1 MEETQQIESDS
12 SALKASTGITL
23 CNGKY
28 ELMKFLGKG
37 GFGITYLG
45 RHILLNKYVAIKEYF
60 PKDNFRRES
69 NGTQVSYS
77 DKSVARR
84 NIEKFLKEAKTMA
97 ELNHE
102 GVVKVNDVFEENNTA
117 YYVMEYIEG
126 KSLAEQ
132 LPIAQEQA
140 LAYIKQAAEALQ
152 YVHTKGILH
161 LDIKPANIMINQSGK
176 AVLIDFGISKHYDSE
191 GKGTSSSTQGY
202 SSGYSPIEQMT
213 PGGLKQFTPP
223 TDIYALGAT
232 LYKIVS
238 GTTPPVSTDLADEET
253 LSRPENMSREVF
265 GFVKKCMQQKR
276 KDRPQTMSEVLG
288 LIEALSGE
296 KPKPKPKPDPDPIPE
311 PDPEPKR
318 KFKKITIINRVV
330 TVIICV
336 FCGIFGYLHY
346 RQPDP
351 IVYEGEIPTPEVETF
366 NANGV
371 EFKMIKVDGDTF
383 RMGATSEQ
391 GSDAWNDEK
400 PVHSVTLSDYY
411 IGETEVTQEL
421 WQAVMGS
428 NPSSFKGNN
437 QRPVEQVSW
446 DDCQEFIRKLNS
458 LTGKKFRLPTEAEW
472 EYAARGGKYCRGYK
486 CSGSN
491 NVDEVAWYWQNSGDK
506 YLSGDWEKDKVK
518 NNKCKAHS
526 VKTKKANELGLYDMS
541 GNVWEWCND
550 WYGDYQS
557 YSQTNPTGHS
567 EGEYRVLR
575 GGSWNGLDGYVRVSI
590 RINRTPDRRS
600 SSFGLRLAL

>member
-1 MEETQQIESDS
+1 MEETQHIESDS

-117 YYVMEYIEG
+117 YYVMDYIEG

-232 LYKIVS
+232 LYKIIS
-238 GTTPPVSTDLADEET
+238 GTTPPASTDLADEET

-265 GFVKKCMQQKR
+265 GFINKCMQQKR

-296 KPKPKPKPDPDPIPE
+296 KPKPKPTPPKPKPEPKPRLIIEPDPDPNPNPNPI
-311 PDPEPKR
+311 R
-318 KFKKITIINRVV
+318 RIFRIIAMVV
-330 TVIICV
+330 SIIAVVVAVVMLVKDCS
-336 FCGIFGYLHY
+336 GGGTETATETLTEM
-346 RQPDP
+346 P
-351 IVYEGEIPTPEVETF
+351 IAE
-366 NANGV
+366 
-371 EFKMIKVDGDTF
+371 
-383 RMGATSEQ
+383 
-391 GSDAWNDEK
+391 
-400 PVHSVTLSDYY
+400 TLSKQLQEDKAKQQA
-411 IGETEVTQEL
+411 EEQARQKKLQQEEQARLQAERQKKQQEEQRQQTERQKKQQQEREANFKSYKSRGDFYFNEYFDTGDS
-421 WQAVMGS
+421 QAKQKAKQNYAKALQYKEDSTV
-428 NPSSFKGNN
+428 
-437 QRPVEQVSW
+437 
-446 DDCQEFIRKLNS
+446 RKRYNS
-458 LTGKKFRLPTEAEW
+458 L
-472 EYAARGGKYCRGYK
+472 
-486 CSGSN
+486 
-491 NVDEVAWYWQNSGDK
+491 
-506 YLSGDWEKDKVK
+506 
-518 NNKCKAHS
+518 
-526 VKTKKANELGLYDMS
+526 
-541 GNVWEWCND
+541 
-550 WYGDYQS
+550 
-557 YSQTNPTGHS
+557 
-567 EGEYRVLR
+567 
-575 GGSWNGLDGYVRVSI
+575 
-590 RINRTPDRRS
+590 
-600 SSFGLRLAL
+600 

>member
-1 MEETQQIESDS
+1 MEETQHIESDS

-69 NGTQVSYS
+69 NGIQVSYS

-117 YYVMEYIEG
+117 YYVMDYIEG

-232 LYKIVS
+232 LYKIIS
-238 GTTPPVSTDLADEET
+238 GTTPPASTDLADEET

-265 GFVKKCMQQKR
+265 GFINKCMQQKR

-296 KPKPKPKPDPDPIPE
+296 KPKPTPKPEPE
-311 PDPEPKR
+311 PDPNP
-318 KFKKITIINRVV
+318 NRRLWLRRLMVLVGIAGVVLGIVV
-330 TVIICV
+330 T
-336 FCGIFGYLHY
+336 YLNY
-346 RQPDP
+346 RQNSP
-351 IVYEGEIPTPEVETF
+351 IVYKGEEIPYMMEAFTV
-366 NANGV
+366 NGV
-371 EFKMIKVDGDTF
+371 EFKMIVIDGGTF
-383 RMGATSEQ
+383 HMGATSEQ
-391 GSDAWNDEK
+391 DIDYDDEK

-421 WQAVMGS
+421 WEAVMGS
-428 NPSSFKGNN
+428 NPSWFQGDN
-437 QRPVEQVSW
+437 QRPVESVSW
-446 DDCQEFIRKLNS
+446 NDCQEFIKKLNQ
-458 LTGKKFRLPTEAEW
+458 LTGKQFRLPTEAEW
-472 EYAARGGKYCRGYK
+472 EYAARGGKYSRGYMY
-486 CSGSN
+486 SGSN
-491 NVDEVAWYWQNSGDK
+491 NADEVAWYCQNSGDK
-506 YLSGDWEKDKVK
+506 YLSWEWNYGSYDSIIE
-518 NNKCKAHS
+518 NNNCKTHPVA
-526 VKTKKANELGLYDMS
+526 TKKANELGLYDMS
-541 GNVWEWCND
+541 GNVEEWCND
-550 WYGDYQS
+550 RYGDYQS
-557 YSQTNPTGHS
+557 NSQTNPTGPS
-567 EGEYRVLR
+567 KGEDRVSR
-575 GGSWNGLDGYVRVSI
+575 GSSWYYYDMDVRVS
-590 RINRTPDRRS
+590 NRNYDTPDNRYTN
-600 SSFGLRLAL
+600 FGLRLAL

>member
-1 MEETQQIESDS
+1 MEETQHIESDS
-12 SALKASTGITL
+12 SALKVSTGITL

-117 YYVMEYIEG
+117 YYVMDYMEG
-126 KSLAEQ
+126 KSLEEQ

-191 GKGTSSSTQGY
+191 GKGTSLSTQGY

-232 LYKIVS
+232 LYKIIS
-238 GTTPPVSTDLADEET
+238 GTTPPASTDLADEET

-265 GFVKKCMQQKR
+265 GFINKCMQQKR

-296 KPKPKPKPDPDPIPE
+296 KPKPKPTPPKPKPEPKPRLIIEPDPDPN
-311 PDPEPKR
+311 PDQRIFRIIAMVVSIIAVVVAVVMLVKDCSGGGTETATETLTEMPIAETLSKQLQEDKAKQQAEEQAR
-318 KFKKITIINRVV
+318 QKKLQAEEQARLQAERQKKQQEEQRQQAERQKKQQQEREANFKSYKSRGDFYFNEYFDTGDSQAKQKAKQNYAKALQYKEDV
-330 TVIICV
+330 TV
-336 FCGIFGYLHY
+336 
-346 RQPDP
+346 
-351 IVYEGEIPTPEVETF
+351 
-366 NANGV
+366 
-371 EFKMIKVDGDTF
+371 
-383 RMGATSEQ
+383 
-391 GSDAWNDEK
+391 
-400 PVHSVTLSDYY
+400 
-411 IGETEVTQEL
+411 
-421 WQAVMGS
+421 
-428 NPSSFKGNN
+428 
-437 QRPVEQVSW
+437 
-446 DDCQEFIRKLNS
+446 RKRYNS
-458 LTGKKFRLPTEAEW
+458 L
-472 EYAARGGKYCRGYK
+472 
-486 CSGSN
+486 
-491 NVDEVAWYWQNSGDK
+491 
-506 YLSGDWEKDKVK
+506 
-518 NNKCKAHS
+518 
-526 VKTKKANELGLYDMS
+526 
-541 GNVWEWCND
+541 
-550 WYGDYQS
+550 
-557 YSQTNPTGHS
+557 
-567 EGEYRVLR
+567 
-575 GGSWNGLDGYVRVSI
+575 
-590 RINRTPDRRS
+590 
-600 SSFGLRLAL
+600 

>member
-1 MEETQQIESDS
+1 MEETQHIESDS
-12 SALKASTGITL
+12 SALKVSTGITL

-69 NGTQVSYS
+69 NGIQVSYS

-117 YYVMEYIEG
+117 YYVMDYMEG
-126 KSLAEQ
+126 KSLEEQ

-191 GKGTSSSTQGY
+191 GKGTSLSTQGY

-232 LYKIVS
+232 LYKIIS
-238 GTTPPVSTDLADEET
+238 GTTPPASTDLADEET

-265 GFVKKCMQQKR
+265 GFINKCMQQKR

-296 KPKPKPKPDPDPIPE
+296 KPKPKPTPPKPKPEPKPRLIIEPDPDPN
-311 PDPEPKR
+311 PDQR
-318 KFKKITIINRVV
+318 IFRIIAMVV
-330 TVIICV
+330 LIIAVVVAVVMLVKDCSGGGTETLT
-336 FCGIFGYLHY
+336 FPLTETLTEM
-346 RQPDP
+346 P
-351 IVYEGEIPTPEVETF
+351 IAE
-366 NANGV
+366 
-371 EFKMIKVDGDTF
+371 
-383 RMGATSEQ
+383 
-391 GSDAWNDEK
+391 
-400 PVHSVTLSDYY
+400 TLSKQL
-411 IGETEVTQEL
+411 QEDKAKQ
-421 WQAVMGS
+421 QAEEQARQKKLQQEEQARLQAERQKKQQEEQRQQAERQKKQQQEREA
-428 NPSSFKGNN
+428 NFKSYKSRGDFYFNEYFDTGDSQAKQKAKQN
-437 QRPVEQVSW
+437 YAKALQYKEDATV
-446 DDCQEFIRKLNS
+446 RKRYNS
-458 LTGKKFRLPTEAEW
+458 L
-472 EYAARGGKYCRGYK
+472 
-486 CSGSN
+486 
-491 NVDEVAWYWQNSGDK
+491 
-506 YLSGDWEKDKVK
+506 
-518 NNKCKAHS
+518 
-526 VKTKKANELGLYDMS
+526 
-541 GNVWEWCND
+541 
-550 WYGDYQS
+550 
-557 YSQTNPTGHS
+557 
-567 EGEYRVLR
+567 
-575 GGSWNGLDGYVRVSI
+575 
-590 RINRTPDRRS
+590 
-600 SSFGLRLAL
+600 

>member
-1 MEETQQIESDS
+1 MEETQHIESDS
-12 SALKASTGITL
+12 SALKVSTGITL
-23 CNGKY
+23 CNGRY

-117 YYVMEYIEG
+117 YYVMDYIEG

-232 LYKIVS
+232 LYKIIS
-238 GTTPPVSTDLADEET
+238 GTTPPASTDLADEET

-265 GFVKKCMQQKR
+265 GFINKCMQQKR

-296 KPKPKPKPDPDPIPE
+296 KPKPKPTPPKPKPEPKPRLIIEPDPDPN
-311 PDPEPKR
+311 PDQR
-318 KFKKITIINRVV
+318 IFRIIAMVV
-330 TVIICV
+330 SIIAVVVAVVMLVKDCS
-336 FCGIFGYLHY
+336 GGGTETATETLTEM
-346 RQPDP
+346 P
-351 IVYEGEIPTPEVETF
+351 IAE
-366 NANGV
+366 
-371 EFKMIKVDGDTF
+371 
-383 RMGATSEQ
+383 
-391 GSDAWNDEK
+391 
-400 PVHSVTLSDYY
+400 TLSKQL
-411 IGETEVTQEL
+411 QEDKAKQ
-421 WQAVMGS
+421 QAEEQARQKKLQQEEQARLQAERQKKQQQEREA
-428 NPSSFKGNN
+428 NFKSYKSRGDFYFNEYFDTGDSQAKQKAKQN
-437 QRPVEQVSW
+437 YAKALQYKEDATV
-446 DDCQEFIRKLNS
+446 RKRYNS
-458 LTGKKFRLPTEAEW
+458 L
-472 EYAARGGKYCRGYK
+472 
-486 CSGSN
+486 
-491 NVDEVAWYWQNSGDK
+491 
-506 YLSGDWEKDKVK
+506 
-518 NNKCKAHS
+518 
-526 VKTKKANELGLYDMS
+526 
-541 GNVWEWCND
+541 
-550 WYGDYQS
+550 
-557 YSQTNPTGHS
+557 
-567 EGEYRVLR
+567 
-575 GGSWNGLDGYVRVSI
+575 
-590 RINRTPDRRS
+590 
-600 SSFGLRLAL
+600 

>member
-1 MEETQQIESDS
+1 MEETQHIESDS
-12 SALKASTGITL
+12 SALKVSTGITL

-117 YYVMEYIEG
+117 YYVMDYMEG
-126 KSLAEQ
+126 KSLEEQ

-191 GKGTSSSTQGY
+191 GKGTSLSTQGY

-232 LYKIVS
+232 LYKIIS
-238 GTTPPVSTDLADEET
+238 GTTPPASTDLADEET

-265 GFVKKCMQQKR
+265 GFINKCMQQKR

-288 LIEALSGE
+288 IIEALSGE
-296 KPKPKPKPDPDPIPE
+296 KPKPKPTPPKPKPEPKPRLIIEPDPDPN
-311 PDPEPKR
+311 PDQRIFRIIAMVVSIIAVVVAVVMLVKDCSGGGTETATETLTEMPIAETLSKQLQEDKAKQQAEEQAR
-318 KFKKITIINRVV
+318 QKKLQAEEQARLQAERQKKQQEEQRQQAERQKKQQQEREANFKSYKSRGDFYFNEYFDTGDSQAKQKAKQNYAKALQYKEDV
-330 TVIICV
+330 TV
-336 FCGIFGYLHY
+336 
-346 RQPDP
+346 
-351 IVYEGEIPTPEVETF
+351 
-366 NANGV
+366 
-371 EFKMIKVDGDTF
+371 
-383 RMGATSEQ
+383 
-391 GSDAWNDEK
+391 
-400 PVHSVTLSDYY
+400 
-411 IGETEVTQEL
+411 
-421 WQAVMGS
+421 
-428 NPSSFKGNN
+428 
-437 QRPVEQVSW
+437 
-446 DDCQEFIRKLNS
+446 RKRYNS
-458 LTGKKFRLPTEAEW
+458 L
-472 EYAARGGKYCRGYK
+472 
-486 CSGSN
+486 
-491 NVDEVAWYWQNSGDK
+491 
-506 YLSGDWEKDKVK
+506 
-518 NNKCKAHS
+518 
-526 VKTKKANELGLYDMS
+526 
-541 GNVWEWCND
+541 
-550 WYGDYQS
+550 
-557 YSQTNPTGHS
+557 
-567 EGEYRVLR
+567 
-575 GGSWNGLDGYVRVSI
+575 
-590 RINRTPDRRS
+590 
-600 SSFGLRLAL
+600 

>member
-1 MEETQQIESDS
+1 MEETQHIESDS
-12 SALKASTGITL
+12 SALKVSTGITL

-117 YYVMEYIEG
+117 YYVMDYIEG

-232 LYKIVS
+232 LYKIIS
-238 GTTPPVSTDLADEET
+238 GTTPPASTDLADEET

-265 GFVKKCMQQKR
+265 GFINKCMQQKR

-296 KPKPKPKPDPDPIPE
+296 KPKPKPTPPKPKPEPKPRLIIEPDPDPNPNRRIF
-311 PDPEPKR
+311 R
-318 KFKKITIINRVV
+318 IIAMVV
-330 TVIICV
+330 SIIAVVVAVVMLVKDCSGGGTETLT
-336 FCGIFGYLHY
+336 FPLTETLTEM
-346 RQPDP
+346 P
-351 IVYEGEIPTPEVETF
+351 IAE
-366 NANGV
+366 
-371 EFKMIKVDGDTF
+371 
-383 RMGATSEQ
+383 
-391 GSDAWNDEK
+391 
-400 PVHSVTLSDYY
+400 TLSKQL
-411 IGETEVTQEL
+411 QEDKAKQ
-421 WQAVMGS
+421 QAEEQARQKKLQQEEQARLQAERQKKQQEEQRQQAERQKKQQQEREA
-428 NPSSFKGNN
+428 NFKSYKSRGDFYFNEYFDTGDSQAKQKAKQN
-437 QRPVEQVSW
+437 YAKALQYKEDATV
-446 DDCQEFIRKLNS
+446 RKRYNS
-458 LTGKKFRLPTEAEW
+458 L
-472 EYAARGGKYCRGYK
+472 
-486 CSGSN
+486 
-491 NVDEVAWYWQNSGDK
+491 
-506 YLSGDWEKDKVK
+506 
-518 NNKCKAHS
+518 
-526 VKTKKANELGLYDMS
+526 
-541 GNVWEWCND
+541 
-550 WYGDYQS
+550 
-557 YSQTNPTGHS
+557 
-567 EGEYRVLR
+567 
-575 GGSWNGLDGYVRVSI
+575 
-590 RINRTPDRRS
+590 
-600 SSFGLRLAL
+600 

>member
-1 MEETQQIESDS
+1 MEETQHIESDS
-12 SALKASTGITL
+12 SALKVSTGITL

-69 NGTQVSYS
+69 NGIQVSYS

-117 YYVMEYIEG
+117 YYVMDYMEG

-140 LAYIKQAAEALQ
+140 LCYIKQAAEALQ

-232 LYKIVS
+232 LYKIIS
-238 GTTPPVSTDLADEET
+238 GTTPPASTDLADEET

-265 GFVKKCMQQKR
+265 GFINKCMQQKR

-296 KPKPKPKPDPDPIPE
+296 KPKPKPTPPKPKPEPKPRLIIEPDPDPN
-311 PDPEPKR
+311 PDQRIFRIIAMVVSIIAVVVAVVMLVKDCSGGGTETATETLTETPIAETLSKQLQEAKAKQQAEEQAR
-318 KFKKITIINRVV
+318 QKKLQQEEQARLQAERQKKQQEEQARLQAERQKKQQQEREANFKSYKSRGDFYFNEYFDTGDSQAKQKAKQNYAKALQYKEDV
-330 TVIICV
+330 TV
-336 FCGIFGYLHY
+336 
-346 RQPDP
+346 
-351 IVYEGEIPTPEVETF
+351 
-366 NANGV
+366 
-371 EFKMIKVDGDTF
+371 
-383 RMGATSEQ
+383 
-391 GSDAWNDEK
+391 
-400 PVHSVTLSDYY
+400 
-411 IGETEVTQEL
+411 
-421 WQAVMGS
+421 
-428 NPSSFKGNN
+428 
-437 QRPVEQVSW
+437 
-446 DDCQEFIRKLNS
+446 RKRYNS
-458 LTGKKFRLPTEAEW
+458 L
-472 EYAARGGKYCRGYK
+472 
-486 CSGSN
+486 
-491 NVDEVAWYWQNSGDK
+491 
-506 YLSGDWEKDKVK
+506 
-518 NNKCKAHS
+518 
-526 VKTKKANELGLYDMS
+526 
-541 GNVWEWCND
+541 
-550 WYGDYQS
+550 
-557 YSQTNPTGHS
+557 
-567 EGEYRVLR
+567 
-575 GGSWNGLDGYVRVSI
+575 
-590 RINRTPDRRS
+590 
-600 SSFGLRLAL
+600 

>member
-1 MEETQQIESDS
+1 MEETQHIESDS
-12 SALKASTGITL
+12 SALKVSTGITL

-28 ELMKFLGKG
+28 ELLKFLGKG

-117 YYVMEYIEG
+117 YYVMDYIEG

-232 LYKIVS
+232 LYKIIS
-238 GTTPPVSTDLADEET
+238 GTTPPASTDLADEET

-265 GFVKKCMQQKR
+265 GFINKCMQQKR

-296 KPKPKPKPDPDPIPE
+296 KPKPKPTPPKPKPEPKPRLIIEPDPDPN
-311 PDPEPKR
+311 PDQR
-318 KFKKITIINRVV
+318 IFRIIAMVV
-330 TVIICV
+330 SIIAVVVAVVMLVKDCSGGGTETAT
-336 FCGIFGYLHY
+336 FPLTETLTEM
-346 RQPDP
+346 P
-351 IVYEGEIPTPEVETF
+351 IAE
-366 NANGV
+366 
-371 EFKMIKVDGDTF
+371 
-383 RMGATSEQ
+383 
-391 GSDAWNDEK
+391 
-400 PVHSVTLSDYY
+400 TLSKQL
-411 IGETEVTQEL
+411 QEDKAKQ
-421 WQAVMGS
+421 QAEEQARQKKLQQEEQARLQAERQKKQQEEQRQQAERQKKQQQEREA
-428 NPSSFKGNN
+428 NFKSYKSRGDFYFNEYFDTGDSQAKQKAKQN
-437 QRPVEQVSW
+437 YAKALQYKEDATV
-446 DDCQEFIRKLNS
+446 RKRYNS
-458 LTGKKFRLPTEAEW
+458 L
-472 EYAARGGKYCRGYK
+472 
-486 CSGSN
+486 
-491 NVDEVAWYWQNSGDK
+491 
-506 YLSGDWEKDKVK
+506 
-518 NNKCKAHS
+518 
-526 VKTKKANELGLYDMS
+526 
-541 GNVWEWCND
+541 
-550 WYGDYQS
+550 
-557 YSQTNPTGHS
+557 
-567 EGEYRVLR
+567 
-575 GGSWNGLDGYVRVSI
+575 
-590 RINRTPDRRS
+590 
-600 SSFGLRLAL
+600 

>member
-1 MEETQQIESDS
+1 MEETQHIESDS
-12 SALKASTGITL
+12 SALKVSTGITL
-23 CNGKY
+23 CNGRY

-69 NGTQVSYS
+69 NGIQVSYS

-117 YYVMEYIEG
+117 YYVMDYMEG
-126 KSLAEQ
+126 KSLEEQ

-232 LYKIVS
+232 LYKIIS
-238 GTTPPVSTDLADEET
+238 GTTPPTSTDLADEET

-265 GFVKKCMQQKR
+265 GFINKCMQQKR

-296 KPKPKPKPDPDPIPE
+296 KPKPKPKPKPTPK
-311 PDPEPKR
+311 PEPKPKPKPKPDPNPNR
-318 KFKKITIINRVV
+318 RIIRIIAMVVLIIAVVVSVVMLVKDCSGRGTETATETLTETPIAETLSKQLQEDKAKQQAEEQARQKKLQQEEQARLQAERQKKQQEEQARLQAERQKKQQQEREANFKSYKSRGDFYFNEYFDTGDSQAKQKAKQNYAKALQYKEDV
-330 TVIICV
+330 TV
-336 FCGIFGYLHY
+336 
-346 RQPDP
+346 
-351 IVYEGEIPTPEVETF
+351 
-366 NANGV
+366 
-371 EFKMIKVDGDTF
+371 
-383 RMGATSEQ
+383 
-391 GSDAWNDEK
+391 
-400 PVHSVTLSDYY
+400 
-411 IGETEVTQEL
+411 
-421 WQAVMGS
+421 
-428 NPSSFKGNN
+428 
-437 QRPVEQVSW
+437 
-446 DDCQEFIRKLNS
+446 RKRYNS
-458 LTGKKFRLPTEAEW
+458 L
-472 EYAARGGKYCRGYK
+472 
-486 CSGSN
+486 
-491 NVDEVAWYWQNSGDK
+491 
-506 YLSGDWEKDKVK
+506 
-518 NNKCKAHS
+518 
-526 VKTKKANELGLYDMS
+526 
-541 GNVWEWCND
+541 
-550 WYGDYQS
+550 
-557 YSQTNPTGHS
+557 
-567 EGEYRVLR
+567 
-575 GGSWNGLDGYVRVSI
+575 
-590 RINRTPDRRS
+590 
-600 SSFGLRLAL
+600 

>member
-117 YYVMEYIEG
+117 YYVMEYMEG

-152 YVHTKGILH
+152 YVHNKGILH

-232 LYKIVS
+232 LYEIVS
-238 GTTPPVSTDLADEET
+238 GTTPPASTDLADEET

-265 GFVKKCMQQKR
+265 GFINKCMQQKR

-296 KPKPKPKPDPDPIPE
+296 KPKPTPPKPKPEPKPRLIIEPE
-311 PDPEPKR
+311 PDTNPNR
-318 KFKKITIINRVV
+318 RIIRIIAMVV
-330 TVIICV
+330 VLLILVAVVVVVVKDCSGRGKSETATET
-336 FCGIFGYLHY
+336 LTETATAM
-346 RQPDP
+346 P
-351 IVYEGEIPTPEVETF
+351 IAE
-366 NANGV
+366 
-371 EFKMIKVDGDTF
+371 
-383 RMGATSEQ
+383 
-391 GSDAWNDEK
+391 
-400 PVHSVTLSDYY
+400 TLSKQL
-411 IGETEVTQEL
+411 QE
-421 WQAVMGS
+421 
-428 NPSSFKGNN
+428 
-437 QRPVEQVSW
+437 
-446 DDCQEFIRKLNS
+446 
-458 LTGKKFRLPTEAEW
+458 
-472 EYAARGGKYCRGYK
+472 
-486 CSGSN
+486 
-491 NVDEVAWYWQNSGDK
+491 
-506 YLSGDWEKDKVK
+506 DKVK
-518 NNKCKAHS
+518 QQAEEQVRQKKQQEEQARLQAERQKKQQQEREANFKSYKSRGDFYFNEYFDTGDSKA
-526 VKTKKANELGLYDMS
+526 KQKAKQNYAKALQYKEDA
-541 GNVWEWCND
+541 
-550 WYGDYQS
+550 
-557 YSQTNPTGHS
+557 T
-567 EGEYRVLR
+567 
-575 GGSWNGLDGYVRVSI
+575 VRKRYNS
-590 RINRTPDRRS
+590 
-600 SSFGLRLAL
+600 L

>member
-1 MEETQQIESDS
+1 MEETQHIESDS
-12 SALKASTGITL
+12 SALKVSTGITL

-140 LAYIKQAAEALQ
+140 LCYIKQAAEALQ

-232 LYKIVS
+232 LYKIIS
-238 GTTPPVSTDLADEET
+238 GTTPPASTDLADEET

-265 GFVKKCMQQKR
+265 GFINKCMQQKR

-296 KPKPKPKPDPDPIPE
+296 KPKPKPTPPKPKPEPKPRLIIEPDPDPN
-311 PDPEPKR
+311 PDQR
-318 KFKKITIINRVV
+318 IFRIIAMVV
-330 TVIICV
+330 SIIAVVVAVVMLVKDCS
-336 FCGIFGYLHY
+336 GGGTETATETLTEM
-346 RQPDP
+346 P
-351 IVYEGEIPTPEVETF
+351 IAE
-366 NANGV
+366 
-371 EFKMIKVDGDTF
+371 
-383 RMGATSEQ
+383 
-391 GSDAWNDEK
+391 
-400 PVHSVTLSDYY
+400 TLSKQL
-411 IGETEVTQEL
+411 QEDKAKQ
-421 WQAVMGS
+421 QAEEQARQKKLQQEEQARLQAERQKKQQEEQRQQAERQKKQQQEREA
-428 NPSSFKGNN
+428 NFKSYKSRGDFYFNEYFDTGDSQAKQKAKQN
-437 QRPVEQVSW
+437 YAKALQYKEDATV
-446 DDCQEFIRKLNS
+446 RKRYNS
-458 LTGKKFRLPTEAEW
+458 L
-472 EYAARGGKYCRGYK
+472 
-486 CSGSN
+486 
-491 NVDEVAWYWQNSGDK
+491 
-506 YLSGDWEKDKVK
+506 
-518 NNKCKAHS
+518 
-526 VKTKKANELGLYDMS
+526 
-541 GNVWEWCND
+541 
-550 WYGDYQS
+550 
-557 YSQTNPTGHS
+557 
-567 EGEYRVLR
+567 
-575 GGSWNGLDGYVRVSI
+575 
-590 RINRTPDRRS
+590 
-600 SSFGLRLAL
+600 

>member
-1 MEETQQIESDS
+1 MEETQHIESDS
-12 SALKASTGITL
+12 SALKVSTGITL

-117 YYVMEYIEG
+117 YYVMDYIEG

-232 LYKIVS
+232 LYKIIS
-238 GTTPPVSTDLADEET
+238 GTTPPASTDLADEET

-265 GFVKKCMQQKR
+265 GFINKCMQQKR

-296 KPKPKPKPDPDPIPE
+296 KPKPKPTPPKPKPEPKPRLIIEPDPDPN
-311 PDPEPKR
+311 PDQRIFRIIAMVVSIIAVVVAVVMLVKDCSGGGTETATETLTEMPIAETLSKQLQEDKAKQQAEEQAR
-318 KFKKITIINRVV
+318 QKKLQAEEQARLQAERQKKQQEEQRQQAERQKKQQQEREANFKSYKSRGDFYFNEYFDTGDSQAKQKAKQNYAKALQYKEDV
-330 TVIICV
+330 TV
-336 FCGIFGYLHY
+336 
-346 RQPDP
+346 
-351 IVYEGEIPTPEVETF
+351 
-366 NANGV
+366 
-371 EFKMIKVDGDTF
+371 
-383 RMGATSEQ
+383 
-391 GSDAWNDEK
+391 
-400 PVHSVTLSDYY
+400 
-411 IGETEVTQEL
+411 
-421 WQAVMGS
+421 
-428 NPSSFKGNN
+428 
-437 QRPVEQVSW
+437 
-446 DDCQEFIRKLNS
+446 RKRYNS
-458 LTGKKFRLPTEAEW
+458 L
-472 EYAARGGKYCRGYK
+472 
-486 CSGSN
+486 
-491 NVDEVAWYWQNSGDK
+491 
-506 YLSGDWEKDKVK
+506 
-518 NNKCKAHS
+518 
-526 VKTKKANELGLYDMS
+526 
-541 GNVWEWCND
+541 
-550 WYGDYQS
+550 
-557 YSQTNPTGHS
+557 
-567 EGEYRVLR
+567 
-575 GGSWNGLDGYVRVSI
+575 
-590 RINRTPDRRS
+590 
-600 SSFGLRLAL
+600 

>member
-1 MEETQQIESDS
+1 MEETQHIESDS
-12 SALKASTGITL
+12 SALKVSTGITL
-23 CNGKY
+23 CNGRY

-69 NGTQVSYS
+69 NGIQVSYS

-117 YYVMEYIEG
+117 YYVMDYIEG

-232 LYKIVS
+232 LYKIIS
-238 GTTPPVSTDLADEET
+238 GTTPPTSTDLADEET

-265 GFVKKCMQQKR
+265 GFINKCMQQKR

-296 KPKPKPKPDPDPIPE
+296 KPKSKPTPPKPKPEPKPRLIIEPDPDPNPNRRIIRIIAMVVLIIAVVVSVVMLVKDCSGRGTETATETLTETPIAE
-311 PDPEPKR
+311 TLSKQLQEDKAKQQAEEQARQKKLQQEEQAR
-318 KFKKITIINRVV
+318 LQAERQKKQQEEQARLQAERQKKQQQEREANFKSYKSRGDFYFNEYFDTGDSQAKQKAKQNYAKALQYKEDV
-330 TVIICV
+330 TV
-336 FCGIFGYLHY
+336 
-346 RQPDP
+346 
-351 IVYEGEIPTPEVETF
+351 
-366 NANGV
+366 
-371 EFKMIKVDGDTF
+371 
-383 RMGATSEQ
+383 
-391 GSDAWNDEK
+391 
-400 PVHSVTLSDYY
+400 
-411 IGETEVTQEL
+411 
-421 WQAVMGS
+421 
-428 NPSSFKGNN
+428 
-437 QRPVEQVSW
+437 
-446 DDCQEFIRKLNS
+446 RKRYNS
-458 LTGKKFRLPTEAEW
+458 L
-472 EYAARGGKYCRGYK
+472 
-486 CSGSN
+486 
-491 NVDEVAWYWQNSGDK
+491 
-506 YLSGDWEKDKVK
+506 
-518 NNKCKAHS
+518 
-526 VKTKKANELGLYDMS
+526 
-541 GNVWEWCND
+541 
-550 WYGDYQS
+550 
-557 YSQTNPTGHS
+557 
-567 EGEYRVLR
+567 
-575 GGSWNGLDGYVRVSI
+575 
-590 RINRTPDRRS
+590 
-600 SSFGLRLAL
+600 

>member
-1 MEETQQIESDS
+1 MEETQHIESDS
-12 SALKASTGITL
+12 SALKVSTGITL
-23 CNGKY
+23 CNGRY

-69 NGTQVSYS
+69 NGIQVSYS

-117 YYVMEYIEG
+117 YYVMDYIEG

-232 LYKIVS
+232 LYKIIS
-238 GTTPPVSTDLADEET
+238 GTTPPASTDLADEET

-265 GFVKKCMQQKR
+265 GFINKCMQQKR

-296 KPKPKPKPDPDPIPE
+296 KPKPKPTPPKPKPEPKPRLIIEPDPDPN
-311 PDPEPKR
+311 PDQR
-318 KFKKITIINRVV
+318 IFRIIAMVV
-330 TVIICV
+330 LIIAVVVAVVMLVKDCSGGGTETLT
-336 FCGIFGYLHY
+336 FPLTETLTEM
-346 RQPDP
+346 P
-351 IVYEGEIPTPEVETF
+351 IAE
-366 NANGV
+366 
-371 EFKMIKVDGDTF
+371 
-383 RMGATSEQ
+383 
-391 GSDAWNDEK
+391 
-400 PVHSVTLSDYY
+400 TLSKQL
-411 IGETEVTQEL
+411 QEDKAKQ
-421 WQAVMGS
+421 QAEEQARQKKLQQEEQARLQAERQKKQQEEQARLQAERQKKQQQEREA
-428 NPSSFKGNN
+428 NFKSYKSRGDFYFNEYFDTGDSQAKQKAKQN
-437 QRPVEQVSW
+437 YAKALQYKEDATV
-446 DDCQEFIRKLNS
+446 RKRYNS
-458 LTGKKFRLPTEAEW
+458 L
-472 EYAARGGKYCRGYK
+472 
-486 CSGSN
+486 
-491 NVDEVAWYWQNSGDK
+491 
-506 YLSGDWEKDKVK
+506 
-518 NNKCKAHS
+518 
-526 VKTKKANELGLYDMS
+526 
-541 GNVWEWCND
+541 
-550 WYGDYQS
+550 
-557 YSQTNPTGHS
+557 
-567 EGEYRVLR
+567 
-575 GGSWNGLDGYVRVSI
+575 
-590 RINRTPDRRS
+590 
-600 SSFGLRLAL
+600 

>member
-1 MEETQQIESDS
+1 MEETQHIESDS
-12 SALKASTGITL
+12 SALKVSTGITL

-69 NGTQVSYS
+69 NGIQVSYS

-117 YYVMEYIEG
+117 YYVMDYIEG

-191 GKGTSSSTQGY
+191 GKGTSLSTQGY

-232 LYKIVS
+232 LYEIVS
-238 GTTPPVSTDLADEET
+238 GTTPPASTDLADEET

-265 GFVKKCMQQKR
+265 GFINKCMQQKR

-296 KPKPKPKPDPDPIPE
+296 KPKPKPKPKPTPK
-311 PDPEPKR
+311 PEPKP
-318 KFKKITIINRVV
+318 KPKPKPK
-330 TVIICV
+330 
-336 FCGIFGYLHY
+336 
-346 RQPDP
+346 PDP
-351 IVYEGEIPTPEVETF
+351 NPNRRIIRIIAMVVLIIAVVVSVVMLVKDCSGRGTETATETLTETPIAE
-366 NANGV
+366 
-371 EFKMIKVDGDTF
+371 
-383 RMGATSEQ
+383 
-391 GSDAWNDEK
+391 
-400 PVHSVTLSDYY
+400 TLSKQL
-411 IGETEVTQEL
+411 QEAKAKQ
-421 WQAVMGS
+421 QAEEQARQKKLQQEEQARLQAERQKKQQEEQRQQAERQKKQQQEREA
-428 NPSSFKGNN
+428 NFKSYKSRGDFYFNEYFDTGDSQAKQKAKQN
-437 QRPVEQVSW
+437 YAKALQYKE
-446 DDCQEFIRKLNS
+446 DDTVRKRYNS
-458 LTGKKFRLPTEAEW
+458 L
-472 EYAARGGKYCRGYK
+472 
-486 CSGSN
+486 
-491 NVDEVAWYWQNSGDK
+491 
-506 YLSGDWEKDKVK
+506 
-518 NNKCKAHS
+518 
-526 VKTKKANELGLYDMS
+526 
-541 GNVWEWCND
+541 
-550 WYGDYQS
+550 
-557 YSQTNPTGHS
+557 
-567 EGEYRVLR
+567 
-575 GGSWNGLDGYVRVSI
+575 
-590 RINRTPDRRS
+590 
-600 SSFGLRLAL
+600 

>member
-1 MEETQQIESDS
+1 MEETQHIESDS
-12 SALKASTGITL
+12 SALKVSTGITL

-117 YYVMEYIEG
+117 YYVMDYIEG

-232 LYKIVS
+232 LYKIIS
-238 GTTPPVSTDLADEET
+238 GITPPASTDLADEET

-265 GFVKKCMQQKR
+265 GFINKCMQQKR

-296 KPKPKPKPDPDPIPE
+296 KPKPKPKPKPTPKPKPKPDPDPNPNRRIF
-311 PDPEPKR
+311 R
-318 KFKKITIINRVV
+318 IIAMVV
-330 TVIICV
+330 SIIAVVVAVVMLVKDCSGGGTETAT
-336 FCGIFGYLHY
+336 FPLTETLTEM
-346 RQPDP
+346 P
-351 IVYEGEIPTPEVETF
+351 IAE
-366 NANGV
+366 
-371 EFKMIKVDGDTF
+371 
-383 RMGATSEQ
+383 
-391 GSDAWNDEK
+391 
-400 PVHSVTLSDYY
+400 TLSKQL
-411 IGETEVTQEL
+411 QEDKAKQ
-421 WQAVMGS
+421 QAEEQARQKKLQQEEQARLQAERQKKQQEEQARLQAERQKKQQQEREA
-428 NPSSFKGNN
+428 NFKSYKSRGDFYFNEYFDTGDSQAKQKAKQN
-437 QRPVEQVSW
+437 YAKALQYKEDATV
-446 DDCQEFIRKLNS
+446 RKRYNS
-458 LTGKKFRLPTEAEW
+458 L
-472 EYAARGGKYCRGYK
+472 
-486 CSGSN
+486 
-491 NVDEVAWYWQNSGDK
+491 
-506 YLSGDWEKDKVK
+506 
-518 NNKCKAHS
+518 
-526 VKTKKANELGLYDMS
+526 
-541 GNVWEWCND
+541 
-550 WYGDYQS
+550 
-557 YSQTNPTGHS
+557 
-567 EGEYRVLR
+567 
-575 GGSWNGLDGYVRVSI
+575 
-590 RINRTPDRRS
+590 
-600 SSFGLRLAL
+600 

>member
-1 MEETQQIESDS
+1 MEETQHIESDS
-12 SALKASTGITL
+12 SALKVSTGITL
-23 CNGKY
+23 CNGRY

-117 YYVMEYIEG
+117 YYVMDYIEG

-232 LYKIVS
+232 LYKIIS
-238 GTTPPVSTDLADEET
+238 GTTPPTSTDLADEET

-265 GFVKKCMQQKR
+265 GFINKCMQQKR

-296 KPKPKPKPDPDPIPE
+296 KPKPKPKPKPTPK
-311 PDPEPKR
+311 PEPKPKPKPDPNPNR
-318 KFKKITIINRVV
+318 RIIRIIAMVVLIIAVVVSVVMLVKDCSGRGTETATETLTETPIAETLSKQLQEDKAKQQAEEQARQKKLQQEEQARLQAERQKKQQEEQARLQAERQKKQQEEQARLQAERQKKQQQEREANFKSYKSRGDFYFNEYFDTGDSQAKQKAKQNYAKALQYKEDV
-330 TVIICV
+330 TV
-336 FCGIFGYLHY
+336 
-346 RQPDP
+346 
-351 IVYEGEIPTPEVETF
+351 
-366 NANGV
+366 
-371 EFKMIKVDGDTF
+371 
-383 RMGATSEQ
+383 
-391 GSDAWNDEK
+391 
-400 PVHSVTLSDYY
+400 
-411 IGETEVTQEL
+411 
-421 WQAVMGS
+421 
-428 NPSSFKGNN
+428 
-437 QRPVEQVSW
+437 
-446 DDCQEFIRKLNS
+446 RKRYNS
-458 LTGKKFRLPTEAEW
+458 L
-472 EYAARGGKYCRGYK
+472 
-486 CSGSN
+486 
-491 NVDEVAWYWQNSGDK
+491 
-506 YLSGDWEKDKVK
+506 
-518 NNKCKAHS
+518 
-526 VKTKKANELGLYDMS
+526 
-541 GNVWEWCND
+541 
-550 WYGDYQS
+550 
-557 YSQTNPTGHS
+557 
-567 EGEYRVLR
+567 
-575 GGSWNGLDGYVRVSI
+575 
-590 RINRTPDRRS
+590 
-600 SSFGLRLAL
+600 

>member
-1 MEETQQIESDS
+1 MEETQHIESDS
-12 SALKASTGITL
+12 SALKVSTGITL

-117 YYVMEYIEG
+117 YYVMDYIEG

-161 LDIKPANIMINQSGK
+161 LDITPANIMINQSGK

-232 LYKIVS
+232 LYKIIS
-238 GTTPPVSTDLADEET
+238 GTTPPASTDLADEET

-265 GFVKKCMQQKR
+265 GFINKCMQQKR

-296 KPKPKPKPDPDPIPE
+296 KPKPKPTPPKPKPEPKPRLIIEPDPDPN
-311 PDPEPKR
+311 PDQR
-318 KFKKITIINRVV
+318 IFRIIAMVV
-330 TVIICV
+330 LIIAVVVAVVMLVKDCS
-336 FCGIFGYLHY
+336 GGGTETATETLTEM
-346 RQPDP
+346 P
-351 IVYEGEIPTPEVETF
+351 IAE
-366 NANGV
+366 
-371 EFKMIKVDGDTF
+371 
-383 RMGATSEQ
+383 
-391 GSDAWNDEK
+391 
-400 PVHSVTLSDYY
+400 TLSKQL
-411 IGETEVTQEL
+411 QEDKAKQ
-421 WQAVMGS
+421 QAEEQARQKKLQQEEQARLQAERQKKQQEEQRQQAERQKKQQQEREA
-428 NPSSFKGNN
+428 NFKSYKSRGDFYFNEYFDTGDSQAKQKAKQN
-437 QRPVEQVSW
+437 YAKALQYKE
-446 DDCQEFIRKLNS
+446 DATIRKRYNS
-458 LTGKKFRLPTEAEW
+458 L
-472 EYAARGGKYCRGYK
+472 
-486 CSGSN
+486 
-491 NVDEVAWYWQNSGDK
+491 
-506 YLSGDWEKDKVK
+506 
-518 NNKCKAHS
+518 
-526 VKTKKANELGLYDMS
+526 
-541 GNVWEWCND
+541 
-550 WYGDYQS
+550 
-557 YSQTNPTGHS
+557 
-567 EGEYRVLR
+567 
-575 GGSWNGLDGYVRVSI
+575 
-590 RINRTPDRRS
+590 
-600 SSFGLRLAL
+600 

>member
-1 MEETQQIESDS
+1 MEETQHIESDS

-28 ELMKFLGKG
+28 ELLKFLGKG

-77 DKSVARR
+77 DESVARR

-117 YYVMEYIEG
+117 YYVMDYMEG

-140 LAYIKQAAEALQ
+140 LCYIKQAAEALQ

-232 LYKIVS
+232 LYEIVS
-238 GTTPPVSTDLADEET
+238 GTTPPASTDLADEET

-265 GFVKKCMQQKR
+265 GFVNKCMQQKR

-296 KPKPKPKPDPDPIPE
+296 KPKPKPTPKPKPEPKPRLIIEPE
-311 PDPEPKR
+311 PDTNPKR
-318 KFKKITIINRVV
+318 RIIRIIAMVV
-330 TVIICV
+330 SIIAVVVAVVMLVKDCSGV
-336 FCGIFGYLHY
+336 
-346 RQPDP
+346 R
-351 IVYEGEIPTPEVETF
+351 ESET
-366 NANGV
+366 
-371 EFKMIKVDGDTF
+371 
-383 RMGATSEQ
+383 ATETLTET
-391 GSDAWNDEK
+391 ATAMPRAE
-400 PVHSVTLSDYY
+400 TLSKQL
-411 IGETEVTQEL
+411 QEDNAKQ
-421 WQAVMGS
+421 QAEEQARQKKLQQEEQARLQAERQKKQQEEQRQQAERQKKQQQEREA
-428 NPSSFKGNN
+428 NFKSYKSRGDFYFNEYFDTGDAQAKQKAKQN
-437 QRPVEQVSW
+437 YAKALQYKEDATV
-446 DDCQEFIRKLNS
+446 RKRYNS
-458 LTGKKFRLPTEAEW
+458 L
-472 EYAARGGKYCRGYK
+472 
-486 CSGSN
+486 
-491 NVDEVAWYWQNSGDK
+491 
-506 YLSGDWEKDKVK
+506 
-518 NNKCKAHS
+518 
-526 VKTKKANELGLYDMS
+526 
-541 GNVWEWCND
+541 
-550 WYGDYQS
+550 
-557 YSQTNPTGHS
+557 
-567 EGEYRVLR
+567 
-575 GGSWNGLDGYVRVSI
+575 
-590 RINRTPDRRS
+590 
-600 SSFGLRLAL
+600 

>member
-1 MEETQQIESDS
+1 MEETQHIESDS
-12 SALKASTGITL
+12 SALKVSTGITL
-23 CNGKY
+23 CNGRY

-69 NGTQVSYS
+69 NGIQVSYS

-117 YYVMEYIEG
+117 YYVMDYIEG

-232 LYKIVS
+232 LYKIIS
-238 GTTPPVSTDLADEET
+238 GTTPPTSTDLADEET

-265 GFVKKCMQQKR
+265 GFINKCMQQKR

-296 KPKPKPKPDPDPIPE
+296 KPKPKPKPKPTPK
-311 PDPEPKR
+311 PEPKPKPKPDPNPNR
-318 KFKKITIINRVV
+318 RIIRIIAMVVLIIAVVVSVVMLVKDCSGRGTETATETLTETPIAETLSKQLQEDKAKQQAEEQARQKKLQQEEQARLQAERQKKQQQEREANFKSYKSRGDFYFNEYFDTGDSQAKQKAKQNYAKALQYKEDV
-330 TVIICV
+330 TV
-336 FCGIFGYLHY
+336 
-346 RQPDP
+346 
-351 IVYEGEIPTPEVETF
+351 
-366 NANGV
+366 
-371 EFKMIKVDGDTF
+371 
-383 RMGATSEQ
+383 
-391 GSDAWNDEK
+391 
-400 PVHSVTLSDYY
+400 
-411 IGETEVTQEL
+411 
-421 WQAVMGS
+421 
-428 NPSSFKGNN
+428 
-437 QRPVEQVSW
+437 
-446 DDCQEFIRKLNS
+446 RKRYNS
-458 LTGKKFRLPTEAEW
+458 L
-472 EYAARGGKYCRGYK
+472 
-486 CSGSN
+486 
-491 NVDEVAWYWQNSGDK
+491 
-506 YLSGDWEKDKVK
+506 
-518 NNKCKAHS
+518 
-526 VKTKKANELGLYDMS
+526 
-541 GNVWEWCND
+541 
-550 WYGDYQS
+550 
-557 YSQTNPTGHS
+557 
-567 EGEYRVLR
+567 
-575 GGSWNGLDGYVRVSI
+575 
-590 RINRTPDRRS
+590 
-600 SSFGLRLAL
+600 

>member
-1 MEETQQIESDS
+1 MEETQHIESDS
-12 SALKASTGITL
+12 SALKVSTGITL

-117 YYVMEYIEG
+117 YYVMDYIEG

-191 GKGTSSSTQGY
+191 GKGTSSSIQGY

-232 LYKIVS
+232 LYKIIS
-238 GTTPPVSTDLADEET
+238 GTTPPASTDLADEET

-265 GFVKKCMQQKR
+265 GFINKCMQQKR

-296 KPKPKPKPDPDPIPE
+296 KPKPKPTPPKPKPEPKPRLIIEPDPDPN
-311 PDPEPKR
+311 PDQRIFRIIAMVVSIIAVVVAVVMLVKDCSGGGTETATETLTEMPIAETLSKQLQEDKAKQQAEEQAR
-318 KFKKITIINRVV
+318 QKKLQQEEQARLQAERQKKQQEEQRQQAERQKKQQQEREANFKSYKSRGDFYFNEYFDTGDSQAKQKAKQNYAKALQYKEDV
-330 TVIICV
+330 TV
-336 FCGIFGYLHY
+336 
-346 RQPDP
+346 
-351 IVYEGEIPTPEVETF
+351 
-366 NANGV
+366 
-371 EFKMIKVDGDTF
+371 
-383 RMGATSEQ
+383 
-391 GSDAWNDEK
+391 
-400 PVHSVTLSDYY
+400 
-411 IGETEVTQEL
+411 
-421 WQAVMGS
+421 
-428 NPSSFKGNN
+428 
-437 QRPVEQVSW
+437 
-446 DDCQEFIRKLNS
+446 RKRYNS
-458 LTGKKFRLPTEAEW
+458 L
-472 EYAARGGKYCRGYK
+472 
-486 CSGSN
+486 
-491 NVDEVAWYWQNSGDK
+491 
-506 YLSGDWEKDKVK
+506 
-518 NNKCKAHS
+518 
-526 VKTKKANELGLYDMS
+526 
-541 GNVWEWCND
+541 
-550 WYGDYQS
+550 
-557 YSQTNPTGHS
+557 
-567 EGEYRVLR
+567 
-575 GGSWNGLDGYVRVSI
+575 
-590 RINRTPDRRS
+590 
-600 SSFGLRLAL
+600 

>member
-1 MEETQQIESDS
+1 MEETQHIESDS
-12 SALKASTGITL
+12 SALKVSTGITL

-117 YYVMEYIEG
+117 YYVMDYMEG
-126 KSLAEQ
+126 KSLEEQ

-191 GKGTSSSTQGY
+191 GKGTSLSTQGY

-232 LYKIVS
+232 LYKIIS
-238 GTTPPVSTDLADEET
+238 GTTPPASTDLADEET

-265 GFVKKCMQQKR
+265 GFINKCMQQKR

-296 KPKPKPKPDPDPIPE
+296 KPKPKPTPPKPKPEPKPRLIIEPDPDPN
-311 PDPEPKR
+311 PDQR
-318 KFKKITIINRVV
+318 LFRIIAMVV
-330 TVIICV
+330 LIIAVVVAVVMLVKDCSGGGTETLT
-336 FCGIFGYLHY
+336 FPLTETLTEM
-346 RQPDP
+346 P
-351 IVYEGEIPTPEVETF
+351 IAE
-366 NANGV
+366 
-371 EFKMIKVDGDTF
+371 
-383 RMGATSEQ
+383 
-391 GSDAWNDEK
+391 
-400 PVHSVTLSDYY
+400 TLSKQL
-411 IGETEVTQEL
+411 QEDKAKQ
-421 WQAVMGS
+421 QAEEQARQKKLQQEEQARLQAERQKKQQEEQRQQAERQKKQQQEREA
-428 NPSSFKGNN
+428 NFKSYKSRGDFYFNEYFDTGDSQAKQKAKQN
-437 QRPVEQVSW
+437 YAKALQYKEDATV
-446 DDCQEFIRKLNS
+446 RKRYNS
-458 LTGKKFRLPTEAEW
+458 L
-472 EYAARGGKYCRGYK
+472 
-486 CSGSN
+486 
-491 NVDEVAWYWQNSGDK
+491 
-506 YLSGDWEKDKVK
+506 
-518 NNKCKAHS
+518 
-526 VKTKKANELGLYDMS
+526 
-541 GNVWEWCND
+541 
-550 WYGDYQS
+550 
-557 YSQTNPTGHS
+557 
-567 EGEYRVLR
+567 
-575 GGSWNGLDGYVRVSI
+575 
-590 RINRTPDRRS
+590 
-600 SSFGLRLAL
+600 

>member
-1 MEETQQIESDS
+1 MEETQHIESDS
-12 SALKASTGITL
+12 SALKVSTGITL
-23 CNGKY
+23 CNGRY

-69 NGTQVSYS
+69 NGIQVSYS

-117 YYVMEYIEG
+117 YYVMDYIEG

-232 LYKIVS
+232 LYKIIS
-238 GTTPPVSTDLADEET
+238 GTTPPASTDLADEET

-265 GFVKKCMQQKR
+265 GFINKCMQQKR

-288 LIEALSGE
+288 LIEALSGDKPKPKPKPKPTPKPE
-296 KPKPKPKPDPDPIPE
+296 PKPKPKPKPDPNPNRRIIRIIAMVVLIIAVVVSVVMLVKDCSGRGTETATETLTETPIAE
-311 PDPEPKR
+311 TLSKQLQEAKAKQQAEEQAR
-318 KFKKITIINRVV
+318 QKKLQQEEQARLQAERQKKQQEEQARLQAERQKKQQQEREANFKSYKSRGDFYFNEYFDTGDSQAKQKAKQNYAKALQYKEDV
-330 TVIICV
+330 TV
-336 FCGIFGYLHY
+336 
-346 RQPDP
+346 
-351 IVYEGEIPTPEVETF
+351 
-366 NANGV
+366 
-371 EFKMIKVDGDTF
+371 
-383 RMGATSEQ
+383 
-391 GSDAWNDEK
+391 
-400 PVHSVTLSDYY
+400 
-411 IGETEVTQEL
+411 
-421 WQAVMGS
+421 
-428 NPSSFKGNN
+428 
-437 QRPVEQVSW
+437 
-446 DDCQEFIRKLNS
+446 RKRYNS
-458 LTGKKFRLPTEAEW
+458 L
-472 EYAARGGKYCRGYK
+472 
-486 CSGSN
+486 
-491 NVDEVAWYWQNSGDK
+491 
-506 YLSGDWEKDKVK
+506 
-518 NNKCKAHS
+518 
-526 VKTKKANELGLYDMS
+526 
-541 GNVWEWCND
+541 
-550 WYGDYQS
+550 
-557 YSQTNPTGHS
+557 
-567 EGEYRVLR
+567 
-575 GGSWNGLDGYVRVSI
+575 
-590 RINRTPDRRS
+590 
-600 SSFGLRLAL
+600 

>member
-1 MEETQQIESDS
+1 MEETQHIESDS
-12 SALKASTGITL
+12 SALKVSTGITL

-28 ELMKFLGKG
+28 ELLKFLGKG

-77 DKSVARR
+77 DESVARR

-117 YYVMEYIEG
+117 YYVMDYMEG

-140 LAYIKQAAEALQ
+140 LCYIKQAAEALQ

-232 LYKIVS
+232 LYEIVS
-238 GTTPPVSTDLADEET
+238 GTTPPASTDLADEET

-265 GFVKKCMQQKR
+265 GFVNKCMQQKR

-296 KPKPKPKPDPDPIPE
+296 KPKPKPTPKPKPEPKPRLIIEPE
-311 PDPEPKR
+311 PDTNPKR
-318 KFKKITIINRVV
+318 RIIRIIAMVV
-330 TVIICV
+330 VLLILVAVVVMLVKDCSGGGTETATET
-336 FCGIFGYLHY
+336 LTEM
-346 RQPDP
+346 P
-351 IVYEGEIPTPEVETF
+351 IAE
-366 NANGV
+366 
-371 EFKMIKVDGDTF
+371 
-383 RMGATSEQ
+383 
-391 GSDAWNDEK
+391 
-400 PVHSVTLSDYY
+400 TLSKQL
-411 IGETEVTQEL
+411 QEDKAKQ
-421 WQAVMGS
+421 QAEEQARQKKLQQEEQARLQAERQKKLQQEEQRQQAERQKKQQQEREA
-428 NPSSFKGNN
+428 NFKSYKSRGDFYFNEYFDTGDSQAKQKAKQN
-437 QRPVEQVSW
+437 YAKALQYKEDATV
-446 DDCQEFIRKLNS
+446 RKRYNS
-458 LTGKKFRLPTEAEW
+458 L
-472 EYAARGGKYCRGYK
+472 
-486 CSGSN
+486 
-491 NVDEVAWYWQNSGDK
+491 
-506 YLSGDWEKDKVK
+506 
-518 NNKCKAHS
+518 
-526 VKTKKANELGLYDMS
+526 
-541 GNVWEWCND
+541 
-550 WYGDYQS
+550 
-557 YSQTNPTGHS
+557 
-567 EGEYRVLR
+567 
-575 GGSWNGLDGYVRVSI
+575 
-590 RINRTPDRRS
+590 
-600 SSFGLRLAL
+600 

>member
-1 MEETQQIESDS
+1 MEETQHIESDS

-28 ELMKFLGKG
+28 ELLKFLGKG

-77 DKSVARR
+77 DESVARR

-117 YYVMEYIEG
+117 YYVMEYMEG

-140 LAYIKQAAEALQ
+140 LCYIKQAAEALQ

-232 LYKIVS
+232 LYEIVS
-238 GTTPPVSTDLADEET
+238 GTTPPASTDLADEET

-265 GFVKKCMQQKR
+265 GFVNKCMQQKR

-296 KPKPKPKPDPDPIPE
+296 KPKPKPTPKPKPEPKPRLIIEPE
-311 PDPEPKR
+311 PDTNPKR
-318 KFKKITIINRVV
+318 RIIRIIAMVV
-330 TVIICV
+330 VLLILVAVVVILAKDCSGV
-336 FCGIFGYLHY
+336 
-346 RQPDP
+346 R
-351 IVYEGEIPTPEVETF
+351 ESET
-366 NANGV
+366 
-371 EFKMIKVDGDTF
+371 
-383 RMGATSEQ
+383 ATETLTET
-391 GSDAWNDEK
+391 ATAMPRAE
-400 PVHSVTLSDYY
+400 TLSKQLQEDNAKQQAEEQARQKKLQQEEQARLQAERQKKQQEEQRQQAERQKKQQQEREANFKSYKSRGDFY
-411 IGETEVTQEL
+411 FNEYFDTEDP
-421 WQAVMGS
+421 QAKQKAKQNYAKALQYKEDATV
-428 NPSSFKGNN
+428 
-437 QRPVEQVSW
+437 
-446 DDCQEFIRKLNS
+446 RKRYNS
-458 LTGKKFRLPTEAEW
+458 L
-472 EYAARGGKYCRGYK
+472 
-486 CSGSN
+486 
-491 NVDEVAWYWQNSGDK
+491 
-506 YLSGDWEKDKVK
+506 
-518 NNKCKAHS
+518 
-526 VKTKKANELGLYDMS
+526 
-541 GNVWEWCND
+541 
-550 WYGDYQS
+550 
-557 YSQTNPTGHS
+557 
-567 EGEYRVLR
+567 
-575 GGSWNGLDGYVRVSI
+575 
-590 RINRTPDRRS
+590 
-600 SSFGLRLAL
+600 

>member
-1 MEETQQIESDS
+1 MEETQHIESDS
-12 SALKASTGITL
+12 SALKVSTGITL

-117 YYVMEYIEG
+117 YYVMDYIEG
-126 KSLAEQ
+126 RSLAEQ

-152 YVHTKGILH
+152 YVHAKGILH

-232 LYKIVS
+232 LYKIIS
-238 GTTPPVSTDLADEET
+238 GTTPPASTDLADEET

-265 GFVKKCMQQKR
+265 GFINKCMQQKR

-296 KPKPKPKPDPDPIPE
+296 KPKPKPKPKPTPKPEPKPKPKPKPKPDPDPNPNRRIF
-311 PDPEPKR
+311 R
-318 KFKKITIINRVV
+318 IIAMVV
-330 TVIICV
+330 SIIAVVVAVVMLVKDCS
-336 FCGIFGYLHY
+336 GGGTETATETLTEM
-346 RQPDP
+346 P
-351 IVYEGEIPTPEVETF
+351 IAE
-366 NANGV
+366 
-371 EFKMIKVDGDTF
+371 
-383 RMGATSEQ
+383 
-391 GSDAWNDEK
+391 
-400 PVHSVTLSDYY
+400 TLSKQL
-411 IGETEVTQEL
+411 QEDKAKQ
-421 WQAVMGS
+421 QAEEQARQKKLQQEEQARLQAERQKKQQEEQRQQAERQKKQQQEREA
-428 NPSSFKGNN
+428 NFKSYKSRGDFYFNEYFDTGDSQAKQKAKQN
-437 QRPVEQVSW
+437 YAKALQYKE
-446 DDCQEFIRKLNS
+446 DATIRKRYNS
-458 LTGKKFRLPTEAEW
+458 L
-472 EYAARGGKYCRGYK
+472 
-486 CSGSN
+486 
-491 NVDEVAWYWQNSGDK
+491 
-506 YLSGDWEKDKVK
+506 
-518 NNKCKAHS
+518 
-526 VKTKKANELGLYDMS
+526 
-541 GNVWEWCND
+541 
-550 WYGDYQS
+550 
-557 YSQTNPTGHS
+557 
-567 EGEYRVLR
+567 
-575 GGSWNGLDGYVRVSI
+575 
-590 RINRTPDRRS
+590 
-600 SSFGLRLAL
+600 

>member
-1 MEETQQIESDS
+1 MEETQHIESDS
-12 SALKASTGITL
+12 SALKVSTGITL
-23 CNGKY
+23 CNGRY

-69 NGTQVSYS
+69 NGIQVSYS

-117 YYVMEYIEG
+117 YYVMDYIEG

-232 LYKIVS
+232 LYKIIS
-238 GTTPPVSTDLADEET
+238 GTTPPASTDLADEET

-265 GFVKKCMQQKR
+265 GFINKCMQQKR

-296 KPKPKPKPDPDPIPE
+296 KPKPKPTPPKPKPEPKPRLIIEPDPDPN
-311 PDPEPKR
+311 PDQR
-318 KFKKITIINRVV
+318 IFRIIAMVV
-330 TVIICV
+330 LIIAVVVAVVMLVKDCS
-336 FCGIFGYLHY
+336 GGGTETATETLTEM
-346 RQPDP
+346 P
-351 IVYEGEIPTPEVETF
+351 IAE
-366 NANGV
+366 
-371 EFKMIKVDGDTF
+371 
-383 RMGATSEQ
+383 
-391 GSDAWNDEK
+391 
-400 PVHSVTLSDYY
+400 TLSKQL
-411 IGETEVTQEL
+411 QEDKAKQ
-421 WQAVMGS
+421 QAEEQARQKKLQQEEQARLQAERQKKQQEEQARLQAERQKKQQQEREA
-428 NPSSFKGNN
+428 NFKSYKSRGDFYFNEYFDTGDSQAKQKAKQN
-437 QRPVEQVSW
+437 YAKALQYKEDATV
-446 DDCQEFIRKLNS
+446 RKRYNS
-458 LTGKKFRLPTEAEW
+458 L
-472 EYAARGGKYCRGYK
+472 
-486 CSGSN
+486 
-491 NVDEVAWYWQNSGDK
+491 
-506 YLSGDWEKDKVK
+506 
-518 NNKCKAHS
+518 
-526 VKTKKANELGLYDMS
+526 
-541 GNVWEWCND
+541 
-550 WYGDYQS
+550 
-557 YSQTNPTGHS
+557 
-567 EGEYRVLR
+567 
-575 GGSWNGLDGYVRVSI
+575 
-590 RINRTPDRRS
+590 
-600 SSFGLRLAL
+600 

>member
-1 MEETQQIESDS
+1 MEETQHIESDS
-12 SALKASTGITL
+12 SALKVSTGITL
-23 CNGKY
+23 CNGRY

-69 NGTQVSYS
+69 NGIQVSYS

-117 YYVMEYIEG
+117 YYVMDYIEG

-232 LYKIVS
+232 LYKIIS
-238 GTTPPVSTDLADEET
+238 GTTPPTSTDLADEET

-265 GFVKKCMQQKR
+265 GFINKCMQQKR

-296 KPKPKPKPDPDPIPE
+296 KPKPKPKPKPTPK
-311 PDPEPKR
+311 PEPKPKPDPNPNR
-318 KFKKITIINRVV
+318 RIIRIIAMVVLIIAVVVSVVMLVKDCSGRGTETATETLTETPIAETLSKQLQEDKAKQQAEEQARQKKLQQEEQARLQAERQKKQQEEQARLQAERQKKQQEEQARLQAERQKKLQQEEQARLQAERQKKQQQEREANFKSYKSRGDFYFNEYFDTGDSQAKQKAKQNYAKALQYKEDV
-330 TVIICV
+330 TV
-336 FCGIFGYLHY
+336 
-346 RQPDP
+346 
-351 IVYEGEIPTPEVETF
+351 
-366 NANGV
+366 
-371 EFKMIKVDGDTF
+371 
-383 RMGATSEQ
+383 
-391 GSDAWNDEK
+391 
-400 PVHSVTLSDYY
+400 
-411 IGETEVTQEL
+411 
-421 WQAVMGS
+421 
-428 NPSSFKGNN
+428 
-437 QRPVEQVSW
+437 
-446 DDCQEFIRKLNS
+446 RKRYNS
-458 LTGKKFRLPTEAEW
+458 L
-472 EYAARGGKYCRGYK
+472 
-486 CSGSN
+486 
-491 NVDEVAWYWQNSGDK
+491 
-506 YLSGDWEKDKVK
+506 
-518 NNKCKAHS
+518 
-526 VKTKKANELGLYDMS
+526 
-541 GNVWEWCND
+541 
-550 WYGDYQS
+550 
-557 YSQTNPTGHS
+557 
-567 EGEYRVLR
+567 
-575 GGSWNGLDGYVRVSI
+575 
-590 RINRTPDRRS
+590 
-600 SSFGLRLAL
+600 

>member
-1 MEETQQIESDS
+1 MEETQHIESDS
-12 SALKASTGITL
+12 SALKVSTGITL

-102 GVVKVNDVFEENNTA
+102 GAVKVNDVFEENNTA
-117 YYVMEYIEG
+117 YYVMDYIEG

-152 YVHTKGILH
+152 YVHAKGILH

-232 LYKIVS
+232 LYKIIS
-238 GTTPPVSTDLADEET
+238 GTTPPASTDLADEET
-253 LSRPENMSREVF
+253 LSRPDNMSREVF
-265 GFVKKCMQQKR
+265 GFINKCMQQKR

-296 KPKPKPKPDPDPIPE
+296 KPKPKPKPKPTPKPEPKPKPKPKPDPDPNPN
-311 PDPEPKR
+311 R
-318 KFKKITIINRVV
+318 RIIRIIAMLVSIIAVV
-330 TVIICV
+330 VAVVMLVKDCSGGGTETATET
-336 FCGIFGYLHY
+336 LTEM
-346 RQPDP
+346 P
-351 IVYEGEIPTPEVETF
+351 IAE
-366 NANGV
+366 
-371 EFKMIKVDGDTF
+371 
-383 RMGATSEQ
+383 
-391 GSDAWNDEK
+391 
-400 PVHSVTLSDYY
+400 TLSKQLQEDKAKQQAEAPARQKKLQQEEQAMLQAERQKKQQEEQRQQAERQKKQQQEREANFKSYKSRGDFY
-411 IGETEVTQEL
+411 FNEYFDTEDS
-421 WQAVMGS
+421 QAKQKAKQNYAKALQYKEDATV
-428 NPSSFKGNN
+428 
-437 QRPVEQVSW
+437 
-446 DDCQEFIRKLNS
+446 RKRYNS
-458 LTGKKFRLPTEAEW
+458 L
-472 EYAARGGKYCRGYK
+472 
-486 CSGSN
+486 
-491 NVDEVAWYWQNSGDK
+491 
-506 YLSGDWEKDKVK
+506 
-518 NNKCKAHS
+518 
-526 VKTKKANELGLYDMS
+526 
-541 GNVWEWCND
+541 
-550 WYGDYQS
+550 
-557 YSQTNPTGHS
+557 
-567 EGEYRVLR
+567 
-575 GGSWNGLDGYVRVSI
+575 
-590 RINRTPDRRS
+590 
-600 SSFGLRLAL
+600 

>member
-1 MEETQQIESDS
+1 MEETQHMESDS
-12 SALKASTGITL
+12 SALKVSTGITL
-23 CNGKY
+23 CNGRY

-69 NGTQVSYS
+69 NGIQVSYS

-117 YYVMEYIEG
+117 YYVMDYIEG

-232 LYKIVS
+232 LYKIIS
-238 GTTPPVSTDLADEET
+238 GTTPPTSTDLADEET

-265 GFVKKCMQQKR
+265 GFINKCMQQKR

-296 KPKPKPKPDPDPIPE
+296 KPKPKPKPKPTPK
-311 PDPEPKR
+311 PEPKPKPKPKPDPNPNR
-318 KFKKITIINRVV
+318 RIIRIIAMVVLIIAVVVSVVMLVKDCSGRGTETATETLTETPIAETLSKQLQEDKAKQQAEEQARQKKLQQEEQARLQAERQKKQQEEQARLQAERQKKQQQEREANFKSYKSRGDFYFNEYFDTGDSQAKQKAKQNYAKALQYKEDV
-330 TVIICV
+330 TV
-336 FCGIFGYLHY
+336 
-346 RQPDP
+346 
-351 IVYEGEIPTPEVETF
+351 
-366 NANGV
+366 
-371 EFKMIKVDGDTF
+371 
-383 RMGATSEQ
+383 
-391 GSDAWNDEK
+391 
-400 PVHSVTLSDYY
+400 
-411 IGETEVTQEL
+411 
-421 WQAVMGS
+421 
-428 NPSSFKGNN
+428 
-437 QRPVEQVSW
+437 
-446 DDCQEFIRKLNS
+446 RKRYNS
-458 LTGKKFRLPTEAEW
+458 L
-472 EYAARGGKYCRGYK
+472 
-486 CSGSN
+486 
-491 NVDEVAWYWQNSGDK
+491 
-506 YLSGDWEKDKVK
+506 
-518 NNKCKAHS
+518 
-526 VKTKKANELGLYDMS
+526 
-541 GNVWEWCND
+541 
-550 WYGDYQS
+550 
-557 YSQTNPTGHS
+557 
-567 EGEYRVLR
+567 
-575 GGSWNGLDGYVRVSI
+575 
-590 RINRTPDRRS
+590 
-600 SSFGLRLAL
+600 

>member
-1 MEETQQIESDS
+1 MEETQHIESDS
-12 SALKASTGITL
+12 SALKVSTGITL

-117 YYVMEYIEG
+117 YYVMDYIEG

-152 YVHTKGILH
+152 YVHAKGILH

-232 LYKIVS
+232 LYKIIS
-238 GTTPPVSTDLADEET
+238 GTTPPASTDLADEET

-265 GFVKKCMQQKR
+265 GFINKCMQQKR

-296 KPKPKPKPDPDPIPE
+296 KPKPTLKPKPTPKLKPTPKPKPKHE
-311 PDPEPKR
+311 PDSDPNPNR
-318 KFKKITIINRVV
+318 RIIRIIAMVV
-330 TVIICV
+330 LIIAVVVAVVMLVKDCS
-336 FCGIFGYLHY
+336 GGGTETATETLTEM
-346 RQPDP
+346 P
-351 IVYEGEIPTPEVETF
+351 IAE
-366 NANGV
+366 
-371 EFKMIKVDGDTF
+371 
-383 RMGATSEQ
+383 
-391 GSDAWNDEK
+391 
-400 PVHSVTLSDYY
+400 TLSKQLQEDKAKQQAEEQARQKKLQQEEQARLQAERQKKQQEEQRQQAERQKKQQQEREANFKSYKSRGDFY
-411 IGETEVTQEL
+411 FNEYFDTEDS
-421 WQAVMGS
+421 QAKQKAKQNYAKALQYKEDATV
-428 NPSSFKGNN
+428 
-437 QRPVEQVSW
+437 
-446 DDCQEFIRKLNS
+446 RKRYNS
-458 LTGKKFRLPTEAEW
+458 L
-472 EYAARGGKYCRGYK
+472 
-486 CSGSN
+486 
-491 NVDEVAWYWQNSGDK
+491 
-506 YLSGDWEKDKVK
+506 
-518 NNKCKAHS
+518 
-526 VKTKKANELGLYDMS
+526 
-541 GNVWEWCND
+541 
-550 WYGDYQS
+550 
-557 YSQTNPTGHS
+557 
-567 EGEYRVLR
+567 
-575 GGSWNGLDGYVRVSI
+575 
-590 RINRTPDRRS
+590 
-600 SSFGLRLAL
+600 

>member
-1 MEETQQIESDS
+1 MEETQHIESDS
-12 SALKASTGITL
+12 SALKVSTGITL
-23 CNGKY
+23 CNGRY

-69 NGTQVSYS
+69 NGIQVSYS

-117 YYVMEYIEG
+117 YYVMDYIEG

-232 LYKIVS
+232 LYKIIS
-238 GTTPPVSTDLADEET
+238 GTTPPTSTDLADEET

-265 GFVKKCMQQKR
+265 GFINKCMQQKR

-296 KPKPKPKPDPDPIPE
+296 KPKPKPKPKPTPK
-311 PDPEPKR
+311 PEPKPKPKPKLDPNPNR
-318 KFKKITIINRVV
+318 RIIRIIAMVVLILAVVVSVVMLVKDCSGRGTETATETLTETPIAETLSKQLQEDKAKQQAEEQARLQAERQKKQQQEREANFKSYKSRGDFYFNEYFDTGDSQAKQKAKQNYAKALQYKEDV
-330 TVIICV
+330 TV
-336 FCGIFGYLHY
+336 
-346 RQPDP
+346 
-351 IVYEGEIPTPEVETF
+351 
-366 NANGV
+366 
-371 EFKMIKVDGDTF
+371 
-383 RMGATSEQ
+383 
-391 GSDAWNDEK
+391 
-400 PVHSVTLSDYY
+400 
-411 IGETEVTQEL
+411 
-421 WQAVMGS
+421 
-428 NPSSFKGNN
+428 
-437 QRPVEQVSW
+437 
-446 DDCQEFIRKLNS
+446 RKRYNS
-458 LTGKKFRLPTEAEW
+458 L
-472 EYAARGGKYCRGYK
+472 
-486 CSGSN
+486 
-491 NVDEVAWYWQNSGDK
+491 
-506 YLSGDWEKDKVK
+506 
-518 NNKCKAHS
+518 
-526 VKTKKANELGLYDMS
+526 
-541 GNVWEWCND
+541 
-550 WYGDYQS
+550 
-557 YSQTNPTGHS
+557 
-567 EGEYRVLR
+567 
-575 GGSWNGLDGYVRVSI
+575 
-590 RINRTPDRRS
+590 
-600 SSFGLRLAL
+600 

>member
-1 MEETQQIESDS
+1 MEETQHIESDS
-12 SALKASTGITL
+12 SALKVSTGITL
-23 CNGKY
+23 CNGRY

-69 NGTQVSYS
+69 NGIQVSYS

-117 YYVMEYIEG
+117 YYVMDYIEG

-232 LYKIVS
+232 LYKIIS
-238 GTTPPVSTDLADEET
+238 GTTPPTSTDLADEET

-265 GFVKKCMQQKR
+265 GFINKCMQQKR

-296 KPKPKPKPDPDPIPE
+296 KPKPKPKPKPTPK
-311 PDPEPKR
+311 PEPKPKPKPKPDPNPNR
-318 KFKKITIINRVV
+318 RIIRIIAMVVLIIAVVVSVVMLVKDCSGRGTETATETLTETPIAETLSKQLQEDKAKQQAEEQARQKKLQQEEQARLQAERQKKQQEEQARLQAERQKKQQQEREANFKSYKSRGDFYFNEYFDTGDSQAKQKAKQNYAKALQYKEDV
-330 TVIICV
+330 TV
-336 FCGIFGYLHY
+336 
-346 RQPDP
+346 
-351 IVYEGEIPTPEVETF
+351 
-366 NANGV
+366 
-371 EFKMIKVDGDTF
+371 
-383 RMGATSEQ
+383 
-391 GSDAWNDEK
+391 
-400 PVHSVTLSDYY
+400 
-411 IGETEVTQEL
+411 
-421 WQAVMGS
+421 
-428 NPSSFKGNN
+428 
-437 QRPVEQVSW
+437 
-446 DDCQEFIRKLNS
+446 RKRYNS
-458 LTGKKFRLPTEAEW
+458 L
-472 EYAARGGKYCRGYK
+472 
-486 CSGSN
+486 
-491 NVDEVAWYWQNSGDK
+491 
-506 YLSGDWEKDKVK
+506 
-518 NNKCKAHS
+518 
-526 VKTKKANELGLYDMS
+526 
-541 GNVWEWCND
+541 
-550 WYGDYQS
+550 
-557 YSQTNPTGHS
+557 
-567 EGEYRVLR
+567 
-575 GGSWNGLDGYVRVSI
+575 
-590 RINRTPDRRS
+590 
-600 SSFGLRLAL
+600 

>member
-1 MEETQQIESDS
+1 MEETQHIESDS
-12 SALKASTGITL
+12 SALKVSTGITL
-23 CNGKY
+23 CNGRY

-69 NGTQVSYS
+69 NGIQVSYS

-117 YYVMEYIEG
+117 YYVMDYIEG

-232 LYKIVS
+232 LYKIIS
-238 GTTPPVSTDLADEET
+238 GTTPPTSTDLADEET

-265 GFVKKCMQQKR
+265 GFINKCMQQKR

-296 KPKPKPKPDPDPIPE
+296 KPKPKPKPKPTPK
-311 PDPEPKR
+311 PEPKPKPDPNPNR
-318 KFKKITIINRVV
+318 RIIRIIAMVVLIIAVVVSVVMLVKDCSGRGTETATETLTETPIAETLSKQLQEDKAKQQAEEQARQKKLQQEEQARLQAERQKKQQQEREANFKSYKSRGDFYFNEYFDTGDSQAKQKAKQNYAKALQYKEDV
-330 TVIICV
+330 TV
-336 FCGIFGYLHY
+336 
-346 RQPDP
+346 
-351 IVYEGEIPTPEVETF
+351 
-366 NANGV
+366 
-371 EFKMIKVDGDTF
+371 
-383 RMGATSEQ
+383 
-391 GSDAWNDEK
+391 
-400 PVHSVTLSDYY
+400 
-411 IGETEVTQEL
+411 
-421 WQAVMGS
+421 
-428 NPSSFKGNN
+428 
-437 QRPVEQVSW
+437 
-446 DDCQEFIRKLNS
+446 RKRYNS
-458 LTGKKFRLPTEAEW
+458 L
-472 EYAARGGKYCRGYK
+472 
-486 CSGSN
+486 
-491 NVDEVAWYWQNSGDK
+491 
-506 YLSGDWEKDKVK
+506 
-518 NNKCKAHS
+518 
-526 VKTKKANELGLYDMS
+526 
-541 GNVWEWCND
+541 
-550 WYGDYQS
+550 
-557 YSQTNPTGHS
+557 
-567 EGEYRVLR
+567 
-575 GGSWNGLDGYVRVSI
+575 
-590 RINRTPDRRS
+590 
-600 SSFGLRLAL
+600 